1 MIGADREK
9 ESVMA
14 GELRQGQNQE
24 GRSRRVHLLM
34 LLCATLVSTSF
45 TVGEHIAAHLD
56 PAALTLSRFIVAVFM
71 LLPVVAVRHGLRI
84 DLISL
89 MRYSLISGSLVIFF
103 WCMFLALRM
112 TTALNT
118 SVLFTLVP
126 GLSALYAALIIKE
139 RLGTN
144 RLVALVLGLIG
155 AVWVI
160 FRGDIHLL
168 LSLSWNRGDAVFF
181 TGCLAMGFYTPLI
194 RWLHRGE
201 PMEVMT
207 FWVLV
212 SGCLWLMPIGSL
224 ALYRVDWAAV
234 PGFTWGWIVYLACFT
249 TVITFYLTQYAVA
262 HIGPT
267 RTMAYSYLYPGL
279 VLIIDLLLGRGW
291 PAARV
296 LPGILVILGAMVVL
310 QTPLFRHAPK

>member
-1 MIGADREK
+1 
-9 ESVMA
+9 MA
-14 GELRQGQNQE
+14 GKQRQWQDNTDHWV
-24 GRSRRVHLLM
+24 RIHLLM

-45 TVGEHIAAHLD
+45 VVGEHIAVHLD
-56 PAALTLSRFIVAVFM
+56 PAALTLSRFVIAVLI
-71 LLPVVAVRHGLRI
+71 LLPVIAVRHGLRI
-84 DLISL
+84 GLLSFL
-89 MRYSLISGSLVIFF
+89 RYALISGSLVVFF

-126 GLSALYAALIIKE
+126 GLSAIYAALIIKE
-139 RLGTN
+139 RLGRD
-144 RLVALVLGLIG
+144 RLVALLLGLVG

-160 FRGDIHLL
+160 FRGDLHVLL
-168 LSLSWNRGDAVFF
+168 TLSWNRGDAVFF
-181 TGCLAMGFYTPLI
+181 AGCLAMGLYTPLI
-194 RWLHRGE
+194 RRLHRGE

-212 SGCLWLMPIGSL
+212 SGCLWLLPIGAV
-224 ALYRVDWAAV
+224 ALSRVDWLSV
-234 PGFTWGWIVYLACFT
+234 PPSTWGWIVYLACFT

-267 RTMAYSYLYPGL
+267 RTMSYSYLYPGL

-291 PAARV
+291 PAPRV
-296 LPGILVILGAMVVL
+296 LPGIIVILGAMVVL
-310 QTPLFRHAPK
+310 QVPVFRRYGGKN